1 VNDKLVNYRSVYR
14 LWTATAL
21 LPYSSFM
28 HPLFE
33 AWDSSHLL
41 DFLTDESGQD
51 IAEYAVLIGLIA
63 LTVVAAIA
71 VLGGSI
77 SSVFD
82 GIGSSLQQA
91 GLP

>member
-1 VNDKLVNYRSVYR
+1 
-14 LWTATAL
+14 
-21 LPYSSFM
+21 M
-28 HPLFE
+28 
-33 AWDSSHLL
+33 
-41 DFLTDESGQD
+41 
-51 IAEYAVLIGLIA
+51 AEYAVLIGLIA
-63 LTVVAAIA
+63 LTVVAAIS